1 MYGAGSGF
9 SFREQMALDAN
20 LCKFPLTSHPCVVLC
35 WRVGSACLLCPFF
48 TATGR
53 FLEAFWEESFG
64 CRLSPQN
71 TRNAPPF
78 PDFCS
83 IVRAGF
89 VLFCS
94 VFFCFPRLCD
104 HWEKTRGRVFC
115 VCEQNAV
122 VRWDVMQ
129 FPASAV
135 GVGSFFTF
143 CLPLRTRSALLH
155 FYPLHHCVLLK
166 RTIPRSQTRSVGS
179 ACVATRHAEPR
190 AAGSAVP
197 QLRARASLRRRGRRC
212 PYSSGSCREALGL
225 HLLVSPRCSGPVG
238 LGR

>member
-94 VFFCFPRLCD
+94 VFFLFSPALWPLRKNEGEGLLCVWTKRCGEMRRNAVSRVSRWCRLVFYLLPPSQNQKRSPSFLSASSLCVTEENNPAFPNALCGQRLCRY
-104 HWEKTRGRVFC
+104 ETR
-115 VCEQNAV
+115 
-122 VRWDVMQ
+122 
-129 FPASAV
+129 
-135 GVGSFFTF
+135 
-143 CLPLRTRSALLH
+143 
-155 FYPLHHCVLLK
+155 
-166 RTIPRSQTRSVGS
+166 
-179 ACVATRHAEPR
+179 
-190 AAGSAVP
+190 
-197 QLRARASLRRRGRRC
+197 RASG
-212 PYSSGSCREALGL
+212 CR
-225 HLLVSPRCSGPVG
+225 
-238 LGR
+238 